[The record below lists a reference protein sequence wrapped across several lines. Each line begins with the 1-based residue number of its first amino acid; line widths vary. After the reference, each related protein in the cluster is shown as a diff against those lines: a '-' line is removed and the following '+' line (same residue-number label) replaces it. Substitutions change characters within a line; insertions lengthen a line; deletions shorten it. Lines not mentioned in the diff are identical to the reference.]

1 MSDFL
6 AQTLAGLITLAG
18 VGAISMAAAVGAVI
32 GLKAGQMLAGPLRIS
47 TVNITVTSPT
57 GAGEC
62 ITRSPLPHPGD
73 AL

>member
-57 GAGEC
+57 GAGER
-62 ITRSPLPHPGD
+62 ITR
-73 AL
+73 